1 MSLPQVWQ
9 AFFVDTRIFKTDI
22 VIMAWYGFVYREYS
36 EARGLFYDWNPN
48 NLKYVFDTREAQSW
62 YEKTKWEMVT
72 VKMKR
77 PPNRMIKIQFPLWKE
92 WEIDAWFN
100 DWVTNSKLSLRL
112 SAVLIDFLKVYYFDW
127 TFFVK
132 REWNQEVT
140 KADFWVLMNMKDI
153 ILWNFRISPIK
164 IKSWFDKNAN
174 KYTFT
179 DWNFSQDVNNVSYS
193 ILWKD
198 YKTNLYWV
206 YTPQLKRAMLWE
218 KYNWSPLQKWQN
230 DAWFKLWE
238 VNFVVWSREL
248 GKSFLMTA
256 FTGNRLFKEK
266 TYKHELDKNVAR
278 KFQIFYFGLSKG
290 SNETVAQYIKSMVT
304 NLIDDERVVR
314 RYKSEQKLVF
324 YDGLEE
330 RTIYF
335 MSQYDEW
342 VGRWQRPD
350 LVIIDEAARMDYEVF
365 KTNIN
370 TKWVQ
375 VICISTINYE
385 SKSNRFWEMYQQ
397 YLIQM
402 QNYEPIESV
411 VHDLWTKY
419 WLDKFKSREDVLNA
433 IWEWVF
439 EDMRSE
445 LFLRRPYVSLKYTIE
460 DDENKSREQK
470 DAIINRALMVSED
483 YCLAELFWE
492 ISDSSIVFP
501 YESSVEVSMPDTFE
515 HWVVAFD
522 EAENY
527 DNAALVKIWIKNRTA
542 YVVSSELLSKDL
554 VNRYDQIKK
563 TIHDFKQRCSWQVLF
578 AADIT
583 RWDAYYREITDRADF
598 IDYPLYYTKSSDANY
613 RHPYWYVGKK
623 HLIDLVKNEF
633 FVKWNIRINWNLS
646 NDKGL
651 IDELANFKMSDKGKF
666 EAKKW
671 KDDQVNA
678 MMIWIFAVYRAFLRE
693 WLLNQDRR
701 STLTRED
708 IIQEHLDREHANKE
722 QEEYEKNM
730 AYIYANFW

>member
-1 MSLPQVWQ
+1 MNNYW
-9 AFFVDTRIFKTDI
+9 
-22 VIMAWYGFVYREYS
+22 FVYRDYT

-48 NLKYVFDTREAQSW
+48 NLKHVFDPKEAQAW
-62 YEKTKWEMVT
+62 YAKTKEDMVM

-77 PPNRMIKIQFPLWKE
+77 PPNRFVKIQFPLWTE
-92 WEIDAWFN
+92 WLQDFWFDN
-100 DWVTNSKLSLRL
+100 WVSNSKLSLRL

-127 TFFVK
+127 TYFVK
-132 REWNQEVT
+132 REWKEDI
-140 KADFWVLMNMKDI
+140 KKEDFWVLMNMKDI
-153 ILWNFRISPIK
+153 ILGNFRIKPIK
-164 IKSWFDKNAN
+164 IKSWFDKNSN

-179 DWNFSQDVNNVSYS
+179 DWNFSQDVMNVTYN
-193 ILWKD
+193 IWDKNH
-198 YKTNLYWV
+198 KTNLFWV

-218 KYNWSPLQKWQN
+218 KYNGSPLQAWQN
-230 DAWFKLWE
+230 DAWFKLWQ
-238 VNFVVWSREL
+238 VNFIVWSREL

-256 FTGNRLFKEK
+256 FTWNRLFKEK
-266 TYKHELDKNVAR
+266 TYEHELDDNVAR

-290 SNETVAQYIKSMVT
+290 SNETVAQYIKSMVA

-324 YDGLEE
+324 YDGNEE

-350 LVIIDEAARMDYEVF
+350 LVIIDEAARMDIEVF

-370 TKWVQ
+370 TKDTM

-385 SKSNRFWEMYQQ
+385 SKSNWFWDMYQQ
-397 YLIQM
+397 YLVQM
-402 QNYEPIESV
+402 QNYEPLDMLI
-411 VHDLWTKY
+411 HDLWTKY
-419 WLDKFKSREDVLNA
+419 WLNKFKTREEVIEW

-439 EDMRSE
+439 ESMRSE

-460 DDENKSREQK
+460 DDENKTREQK
-470 DAIINRALMVSED
+470 DSIINKALMVWEE

-501 YESSVEVSMPDTFE
+501 YESAIEIKMPDRFD

-522 EAENY
+522 EAENF
-527 DNAALVKIWIKNRTA
+527 DNAALVKIWVRDRVA

-554 VNRYDQIKK
+554 VNRYDQIQKS
-563 TIHDFKQRCSWQVLF
+563 IYDFKQRCNWQVLF

-598 IDYPLYYTKSSDANY
+598 IDYPVYYTKSTDANY

-623 HLIDLVKNEF
+623 YLVDLVKNEF
-633 FVKWNIRINWNLS
+633 FVKWNLRLNADLT
-646 NDKGL
+646 NDKWL
-651 IDELANFKMSDKGKF
+651 IDELANFKMSDKGRF
-666 EAKKW
+666 EAKKG

-678 MMIWIFAVYRAFLRE
+678 MMIWVFAAYRAFLRE
-693 WLLNQDRR
+693 WLLTQDRR
-701 STLTRED
+701 STLTREE
-708 IIQEHLDREHANKE
+708 IIQEHLDRETASA
-722 QEEYEKNM
+722 QMEEHDKTM